1 MEIKI
6 VSEMFTVFDGRGEG
20 FEMLEPVRQFPFV
33 LIRFLVRSD
42 CYAENL
48 DGQIIFRRTYQKQFN
63 RVKAQLIAEFLS
75 IYDDNSTTD
84 LPIIEQITP
93 WLRQHLT
100 EDFLVPD
107 KIELDAISILGSWD
121 IFIADHTKMGK
132 EFYKQ
137 IERSMENLPKSD

>member
-6 VSEMFTVFDGRGEG
+6 VPEMFTVFDGGSED
-20 FEMLEPVRQFPFV
+20 FEMLEPVRQLPFV

-48 DGQIIFRRTYQKQFN
+48 DGQIILRRTYQKQFN
-63 RVKAQLIAEFLS
+63 RVKAQFVAKFLPM
-75 IYDDNSTTD
+75 YDDNSTTD

-93 WLRQHLT
+93 WLRQRLT
-100 EDFLVPD
+100 EDFLIPD
-107 KIELDAISILGSWD
+107 QIELDAISILGNWD
-121 IFIADHTKMGK
+121 IFSAGHTKMTT

-137 IERSMENLPKSD
+137 IDRSMKNLPKFH

>member
-1 MEIKI
+1 MP
-6 VSEMFTVFDGRGEG
+6 EMFTVFDGRSEN
-20 FEMLEPVRQFPFV
+20 FEMLEPVRPFPFV

-63 RVKAQLIAEFLS
+63 RVKAQFITKFLPL
-75 IYDDNSTTD
+75 YDDNSATD

-100 EDFLVPD
+100 EDFLIPD
-107 KIELDAISILGSWD
+107 QIELDAISIMGNWD
-121 IFIADHTKMGK
+121 IFSADHTKMTK
-132 EFYKQ
+132 EFNKQ
-137 IERSMENLPKSD
+137 IELSMKNLPKPD